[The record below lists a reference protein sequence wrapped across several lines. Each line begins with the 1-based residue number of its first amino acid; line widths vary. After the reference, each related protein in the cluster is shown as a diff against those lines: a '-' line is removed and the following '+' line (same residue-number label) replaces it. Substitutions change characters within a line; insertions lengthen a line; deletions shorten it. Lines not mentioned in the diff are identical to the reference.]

1 MTIAILDHP
10 GNPGFPTYWHARGY
24 GLFAANPLG
33 QAVFSEGKEKLNFT
47 LKRGQNQLFRY
58 RVLIADRAAHAR
70 TRWKSSTRPGSKKPY
85 DDEARATHDDPS
97 FDDDAPVRRACRC
110 SAAPRSPWPSR
121 SPRRRRP
128 RTRRPRRPAGKV
140 DALELYQAKCQAC
153 HMADGNSQVM
163 PNMSFADGVWVH
175 GSTLKEVQT
184 TITNGVPGTAMVAW
198 KEQLTPAE
206 ITALAKFVRKF
217 DKKLK

>member
-1 MTIAILDHP
+1 MTMDEPRMTTHI
-10 GNPGFPTYWHARGY
+10 
-24 GLFAANPLG
+24 
-33 QAVFSEGKEKLNFT
+33 
-47 LKRGQNQLFRY
+47 
-58 RVLIADRAAHAR
+58 
-70 TRWKSSTRPGSKKPY
+70 ST
-85 DDEARATHDDPS
+85 T
-97 FDDDAPVRRACRC
+97 
-110 SAAPRSPWPSR
+110 
-121 SPRRRRP
+121 
-128 RTRRPRRPAGKV
+128 TRRSGALALFGGAMLAMALSVTATPAAQAPDAAAKPGATKV
-140 DALELYQAKCQAC
+140 DPLELYQTKCQSC

-184 TITNGVPGTAMVAW
+184 TITNGVPGTAMVPF